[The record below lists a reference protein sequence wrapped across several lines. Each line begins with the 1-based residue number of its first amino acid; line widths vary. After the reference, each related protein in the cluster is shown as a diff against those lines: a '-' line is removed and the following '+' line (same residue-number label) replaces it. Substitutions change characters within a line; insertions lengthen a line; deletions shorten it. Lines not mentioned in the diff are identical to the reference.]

1 MMEIKMQKLTD
12 QELQIITERNKLDIA
27 RGDKMR
33 EFLKEYDAKI
43 HDPEIKKLQETCEKT
58 VGHKWIEDGFTI
70 GGFKVKKCELCHS
83 TIIIHKSIDTRY
95 PSPYSE
101 TSVQLERY

>member
-1 MMEIKMQKLTD
+1 MTD
-12 QELQIITERNKLDIA
+12 QELQIITERNKLDIV

-33 EFLKEYDAKI
+33 EFLKEYDANF

-58 VGHKWIEDGFTI
+58 VGHKWIEDGYTI
-70 GGFKVKKCELCHS
+70 GGMKSNKCELCHL
-83 TIIIHKSIDTRY
+83 TKIIHKSTDTRY